1 MKQFAI
7 RIFQSSGVTT
17 VISLSLV
24 AALMSAAASAQG
36 PQLSFRS
43 LNGQAVSLGDNRGK
57 VTVLSFSATWAPLA
71 AKELPQ
77 LQKLA
82 DMYSGRSVV
91 VHWVS
96 IDSLKQGAKNYAA
109 DADVGA
115 FASRYGLKV
124 PVLRDPDQTAYRA
137 LGLRALP
144 TVVVIDQN
152 GKVVFNHV
160 GFDPDQPDAFR
171 DVVRTI
177 DGLLK

>member
-1 MKQFAI
+1 M
-7 RIFQSSGVTT
+7 RTFQSRWMPV
-17 VISLSLV
+17 VVSLSVV
-24 AALMSAAASAQG
+24 ASMLSAGARAQT

-43 LNGQAVSLGDNRGK
+43 LNGQPANISDNRGK
-57 VTVLSFSATWAPLA
+57 VTVLSFSATWAPLV

-82 DMYSGRSVV
+82 DLYSGRNVAV
-91 VHWVS
+91 YWVS

-109 DADVGA
+109 DADLAA
-115 FASRYGLKV
+115 FAARYGLKV